1 MTKKHVAWFKE
12 LSHDDIPIAGGKG
25 ANLGEMTQ
33 AKIPVPNGFVVTS
46 NAYYDFVEYYN
57 LAPQIKK
64 IITTCNVDDP
74 RELESTAKKIQ
85 DLIRKNPLPEDTAIE
100 VMKSYRELSGNYS
113 LTNVPVAVR
122 SSATAEDLP
131 DASFAG
137 QQETYLNVVGEANV
151 VKRVQDCWASLF
163 TPRAIFYREKQKYD
177 HMKVGI
183 AVPVQKLV
191 NSLISGIMFTAN
203 PVTNDKTKIIVE
215 AIWGLGEYIVQ
226 GKITPEQYI
235 VNKSDWTIDSKEY
248 IEQTVQLIRGP
259 NETKEVPVAKSLQ
272 KANKLSL
279 KEALEI
285 ARLGQRVHNHYG
297 KPQDIEFALD
307 QDRKIYIVQS
317 RPITTLDTS
326 KKQEAFNI
334 IAPIL
339 VKGQPASPG
348 VGTGKVVIL
357 KSPKEIERAQK
368 GDVLV
373 TEMTSPD
380 FVPAMRRV
388 AAIVT
393 NSGGQTS
400 HAAIVSRELGVPCIV
415 GAKGATKILR
425 EGQIVTVDA
434 TKGNVHPAQIGMDTS
449 RNDEDNK
456 KARIKTATKLYVNLG
471 EPDLAEDMA
480 KRDVDGVGLLRA
492 EFMMA
497 NIGVHPKHV
506 LAEGKRDEYIKT
518 LAHEILKFAKAFDPR
533 PIIYRA
539 TDFKS
544 NEYKHLKWGSRY
556 EPDEPNPL
564 LGFRGA
570 ARYIVNKEVFEME
583 LEAIK
588 LIRNKHGYKNLH
600 LMIPFVRSP
609 DELRKTKQ
617 IVSDAGLLRTPSF
630 KLFMMCE
637 LPTNVIQ
644 LEEFI
649 KVGIGGV
656 SIGSND
662 LTMLILGTDR
672 DNSEVANAYNEM
684 DPAVLWCLERTVKTC
699 VKHGIS
705 CSICGQAPSNHPE
718 LAEKLVEWGVTGI
731 SVSPDAIT
739 RTREIIAWAEKK
751 RVSAKR

>member
-1 MTKKHVAWFKE
+1 MKKIVAWFSE
-12 LSHDDIPIAGGKG
+12 LDHNDISIAGGKG
-25 ANLGEMTQ
+25 ANLGEMSKI
-33 AKIPVPNGFVVTS
+33 KIPIPDGFVVTS
-46 NAYYDFVEYYN
+46 KAYYEFASHYQ
-57 LAPQIKK
+57 LAPHIKK
-64 IITTCNVDDP
+64 ILSACDVNDP
-74 RELESTAKKIQ
+74 HQLANSAQKIQ
-85 DLIRKNPLPEDTAIE
+85 DIIKKNPLPDYIANEI
-100 VMKSYRELSGNYS
+100 MLSYKQLSKNYG
-113 LTNVPVAVR
+113 LKDVPVAVR

-137 QQETYLNVVGEANV
+137 QQETFLNVIGESNV

-183 AVPVQKLV
+183 AVPIQKLV
-191 NSLISGIMFTAN
+191 NSLVSGIMFTAN

-235 VNKSDWTIDSKEY
+235 IDKSSWTISSRESV
-248 IEQTVQLIRGP
+248 EQDIQLIRGKH
-259 NETKEVPVAKSLQ
+259 ETVEVPVPKNLKKAQ
-272 KANKLSL
+272 KLTP
-279 KEALEI
+279 KEAI
-285 ARLGQRVHNHYG
+285 AIAKMGQNLHNHYC
-297 KPQDIEFALD
+297 KPQDIEFAID
-307 QDRKIYIVQS
+307 QDRKVYIVQA
-317 RPITTLDTS
+317 RPITTLTNTKNTENS
-326 KKQEAFNI
+326 NI

-348 VGTGKVVIL
+348 IGTGKVVIL

-368 GDVLV
+368 GDILV

-380 FVPAMRRV
+380 YVPAMRRV

-415 GAKGATKILR
+415 GAKGATKVLH

-434 TKGNVHPAQIGMDTS
+434 TKGNVHPAQVGMDTS

-456 KARIKTATKLYVNLG
+456 KVRTKTATKLYVNLG
-471 EPDLAEDMA
+471 EPELAESMS
-480 KRDVDGVGLLRA
+480 KRDVDGIGLLRA

-497 NIGVHPKHV
+497 NIGVHPKHII
-506 LAEGKRDEYIKT
+506 AEGKQKQYINT
-518 LAHEILKFAKAFDPR
+518 LAKELLKFASAFSPR

-539 TDFKS
+539 TDFKT
-544 NEYKHLKWGSRY
+544 NEYKHLKWGNRY
-556 EPDEPNPL
+556 EPEEPNPL

-588 LIRNKHGYKNLH
+588 QVRNKHGYKNIH
-600 LMIPFVRSP
+600 IMIPFVRSP
-609 DELRKTKQ
+609 EELKKTKQ
-617 IVSDAGLLRTPSF
+617 IVTDAGLVRSPSF
-630 KLFMMCE
+630 KLYMMCE

-649 KVGIGGV
+649 KVGIDGV

-672 DNSEVANAYNEM
+672 DNSEVANTYNEM

-699 VKHGIS
+699 VKHGIT

-718 LAEKLVEWGVTGI
+718 LAQMLVNWGVTAI

-739 RTREIIAWAEKK
+739 RTREIIVDAEKK
-751 RVSAKR
+751 RTNAKR